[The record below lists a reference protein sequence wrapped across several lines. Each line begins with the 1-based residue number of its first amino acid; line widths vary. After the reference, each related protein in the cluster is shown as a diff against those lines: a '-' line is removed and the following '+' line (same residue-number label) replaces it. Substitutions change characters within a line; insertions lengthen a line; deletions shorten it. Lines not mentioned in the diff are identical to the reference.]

1 MVNALHRGLA
11 VAAALLAIA
20 CSSAPPPEL
29 VAAVDAGP
37 LSLASGSPAVA
48 TAAATGAAAA
58 SDAST
63 PAPLPTGSLDPKRVD
78 LTHVL
83 VSAPNADGVI
93 RTAGTAGAII
103 GVSDV
108 RLIAQHVLSKAL
120 YHELHFGYVG
130 PHQDTVVEIVR
141 ADVAVAADGSFPVTS
156 LGTHSNFVQ
165 DTDELD
171 LIPLEDGNEVGTKS
185 TAVVP

>member
-1 MVNALHRGLA
+1 MLEAGKVPSMVFWGPPGVGKTTLA
-11 VAAALLAIA
+11 
-20 CSSAPPPEL
+20 
-29 VAAVDAGP
+29 
-37 LSLASGSPAVA
+37 
-48 TAAATGAAAA
+48 
-58 SDAST
+58 
-63 PAPLPTGSLDPKRVD
+63 
-78 LTHVL
+78 
-83 VSAPNADGVI
+83 
-93 RTAGTAGAII
+93 
-103 GVSDV
+103 